1 MAERVQLTEWEKALA
16 GRIRA
21 LQGGLVVNTLEEG
34 RAIRSILTC
43 AIYLSPDKLGKRH
56 ITRWSEVSTMK
67 IDICKPNAAPKY
79 LDQIGLFKMITTF
92 LEEMRKDDHGKDV
105 PQEGILIL
113 SDIQKI
119 INRDTNIVRLLRE
132 SATRI
137 REHGLYKTI
146 IIMGDAFTLPPE
158 LRTEFVT
165 IEFDIPTT
173 DHLFQMLSKLID
185 SIREKGSEAYA
196 HIQPSEEVLRAFAS
210 ACTGLTENEMRSL
223 MSSSIAKFR
232 TLDEQGVQFA
242 QQEKARILLQG
253 GALSIRKPRGGLE
266 IVGGMEGVKGWVN
279 SINNLIKHPAE
290 ASAYGLRIPS
300 GLLMVG
306 VSGAGKSLMAE
317 ALGGHWQLPVLLFDV
332 GAAYGSLVG
341 ESEANIRR
349 MQKMANAMKPC
360 IVYIDEIEKG
370 LGGDGMDGGTSNRC
384 KQSLLTWL
392 NDKDPQIFVVAT
404 ANDLS
409 KLNQIPELTR
419 AGRFDAQFF
428 VDLPSATAR
437 LEIFKIHLRA
447 TGHDMPENALTDVVE
462 ATHGYS
468 GAEIEAIVQDA
479 LREAFNAE
487 PQLDHPTGEMLCECA
502 CQRKPLSLVMQE
514 TISQLRELVKSGRIL
529 PAGSSVED
537 DLRGRHRKKE
547 EQVLADSQEA
557 LPGLLNSLG
566 FETTEEE

>member
-119 INRDTNIVRLLRE
+119 ISRDTNIVRLLRE

-290 ASAYGLRIPS
+290 ASAYGLKIPS

-306 VSGAGKSLMAE
+306 VSGGGKSLMAE

>member
-67 IDICKPNAAPKY
+67 IDICKPNAAPKF
-79 LDQIGLFKMITTF
+79 LEQIGLFKMITTF

-119 INRDTNIVRLLRE
+119 ISRDTNIVRLLRE

>member
-1 MAERVQLTEWEKALA
+1 V
-16 GRIRA
+16 
-21 LQGGLVVNTLEEG
+21 
-34 RAIRSILTC
+34 
-43 AIYLSPDKLGKRH
+43 
-56 ITRWSEVSTMK
+56 
-67 IDICKPNAAPKY
+67 APY
-79 LDQIGLFKMITTF
+79 YDFHVPVYNNYYAQGLF
-92 LEEMRKDDHGKDV
+92 HH
-105 PQEGILIL
+105 
-113 SDIQKI
+113 
-119 INRDTNIVRLLRE
+119 N
-132 SATRI
+132 
-137 REHGLYKTI
+137 
-146 IIMGDAFTLPPE
+146 
-158 LRTEFVT
+158 
-165 IEFDIPTT
+165 
-173 DHLFQMLSKLID
+173 
-185 SIREKGSEAYA
+185 
-196 HIQPSEEVLRAFAS
+196 
-210 ACTGLTENEMRSL
+210 C
-223 MSSSIAKFR
+223 
-232 TLDEQGVQFA
+232 
-242 QQEKARILLQG
+242 
-253 GALSIRKPRGGLE
+253 
-266 IVGGMEGVKGWVN
+266 
-279 SINNLIKHPAE
+279 
-290 ASAYGLRIPS
+290 
-300 GLLMVG
+300 
-306 VSGAGKSLMAE
+306 GKSLLAE

-447 TGHDMPENALTDVVE
+447 TGHDMPENALTDAVE

-487 PQLDHPTGEMLCECA
+487 PQLEHPTGEMLCECA

-547 EQVLADSQEA
+547 EQVLAESQEA

>member
-1 MAERVQLTEWEKALA
+1 
-16 GRIRA
+16 
-21 LQGGLVVNTLEEG
+21 
-34 RAIRSILTC
+34 
-43 AIYLSPDKLGKRH
+43 
-56 ITRWSEVSTMK
+56 
-67 IDICKPNAAPKY
+67 
-79 LDQIGLFKMITTF
+79 
-92 LEEMRKDDHGKDV
+92 
-105 PQEGILIL
+105 
-113 SDIQKI
+113 
-119 INRDTNIVRLLRE
+119 LRE

-290 ASAYGLRIPS
+290 ASAYGLKIPS

-332 GAAYGSLVG
+332 GSAYGSLVG

>member
-266 IVGGMEGVKGWVN
+266 IVGGMEGVKDWVN
-279 SINNLIKHPAE
+279 SINSLIKHPAE
-290 ASAYGLRIPS
+290 ASAYGLKIPS

>member
-1 MAERVQLTEWEKALA
+1 
-16 GRIRA
+16 
-21 LQGGLVVNTLEEG
+21 
-34 RAIRSILTC
+34 
-43 AIYLSPDKLGKRH
+43 
-56 ITRWSEVSTMK
+56 
-67 IDICKPNAAPKY
+67 
-79 LDQIGLFKMITTF
+79 
-92 LEEMRKDDHGKDV
+92 
-105 PQEGILIL
+105 
-113 SDIQKI
+113 
-119 INRDTNIVRLLRE
+119 
-132 SATRI
+132 
-137 REHGLYKTI
+137 
-146 IIMGDAFTLPPE
+146 
-158 LRTEFVT
+158 
-165 IEFDIPTT
+165 
-173 DHLFQMLSKLID
+173 
-185 SIREKGSEAYA
+185 
-196 HIQPSEEVLRAFAS
+196 
-210 ACTGLTENEMRSL
+210 

-279 SINNLIKHPAE
+279 SINSLIKHPAE
-290 ASAYGLRIPS
+290 ASAYGLKIPS

-306 VSGAGKSLMAE
+306 VSGGGKSLMAE

-447 TGHDMPENALTDVVE
+447 TGHDMPENALTDAVE

-487 PQLDHPTGEMLCECA
+487 PQLNHPTGEMLCECA

-514 TISQLRELVKSGRIL
+514 TISQLRELVKTGRIL

-547 EQVLADSQEA
+547 EQVLAESQEA

-566 FETTEEE
+566 FETTEEEE